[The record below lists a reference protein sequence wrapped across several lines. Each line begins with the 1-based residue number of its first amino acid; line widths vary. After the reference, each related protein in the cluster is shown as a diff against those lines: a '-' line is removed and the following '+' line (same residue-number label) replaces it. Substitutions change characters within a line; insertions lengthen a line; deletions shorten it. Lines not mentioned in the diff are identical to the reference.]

1 MKREGKVTPRWN
13 RPPQSVPVDVSP
25 SSLVPAVL
33 GVSRV
38 LKTTLMFGDLPE
50 GLTGLGM
57 YRQRDWSRWSSEHW
71 QRGQHTW
78 SLEASWML
86 PAPGKSHTSNSQHQK
101 LSRMCDVSVRGS
113 PLETEGLL
121 EPVTCFVSFAPCVP
135 QCSRLTEGKQVF
147 C

>member
-1 MKREGKVTPRWN
+1 
-13 RPPQSVPVDVSP
+13 
-25 SSLVPAVL
+25 
-33 GVSRV
+33 
-38 LKTTLMFGDLPE
+38 
-50 GLTGLGM
+50 
-57 YRQRDWSRWSSEHW
+57 
-71 QRGQHTW
+71 
-78 SLEASWML
+78 ML

-135 QCSRLTEGKQVF
+135 QFSRLTEGKQVF